1 MKSLFLPLFAITTVL
16 VIAGIEIF
24 QVDSGTNTSTSIAE
38 IVYVIM
44 LFIIISLSVY
54 MSIKRSSD
62 IKAGL
67 PADDEL
73 SRNIIH
79 RAGSFTF
86 FVSLFIWLVLLII
99 EAQGNTE
106 SKYLFS
112 FGLIISSFV
121 FMISWAILQSGGKV
135 NEKQD

>member
-1 MKSLFLPLFAITTVL
+1 MKSLFFPLFVITVVL
-16 VIAGIEIF
+16 AVTGIEIF
-24 QVDSGTNTSTSIAE
+24 QADSATNTNASVAE

-44 LFIIISLSVY
+44 LFFIISLSVY

-86 FVSLFIWLVLLII
+86 FVSLLIWLVLLII
-99 EAQGNTE
+99 EVHGNIE
-106 SKYLFS
+106 SKYLYS
-112 FGLIISSFV
+112 FGLIITSFV
-121 FMISWAILQSGGKV
+121 FMISWAILQSGGRV

>member
-1 MKSLFLPLFAITTVL
+1 MKSLFLPLFAITSVL
-16 VIAGIEIF
+16 AVTGIEIF
-24 QVDSGTNTSTSIAE
+24 QVDSATNTSASVAE

-54 MSIKRSSD
+54 LSIKRSSA

-73 SRNIIH
+73 SRSNIQ

-86 FVSLFIWLVLLII
+86 FVSLFAWLILLII
-99 EAQGNTE
+99 EVHGNIE
-106 SKYLFS
+106 SKYISTLILFHPKL
-112 FGLIISSFV
+112 LIL
-121 FMISWAILQSGGKV
+121 LQEVYRYGKTQT
-135 NEKQD
+135 KRY

>member
-1 MKSLFLPLFAITTVL
+1 MKSLFLPLFAITSVL
-16 VIAGIEIF
+16 AVTGIEIF
-24 QVDSGTNTSTSIAE
+24 QVDSATNTSASVAE

-54 MSIKRSSD
+54 LSIKRSSA

-73 SRNIIH
+73 SRSNIQ

-86 FVSLFIWLVLLII
+86 FVSLFAWLILLII
-99 EAQGNTE
+99 EVHGNIE
-106 SKYLFS
+106 SKYIFS
-112 FGLIISSFV
+112 FGLIFSSLM
-121 FMISWAILQSGGKV
+121 FMISWAILQAGGLE